1 MKGHSM
7 KRQLKQLIRVLS
19 QRRYHKRGHRKPSF
33 ATAQVAQSAEEKKAT
48 GRANDAIAPL
58 YVFIRAWNRPLY
70 LWACLDS
77 LYRST
82 SYPCRFI
89 LIDNHS
95 SDAQVRQ
102 IVAGFER
109 RHFFHAV
116 HFMEQNSPHNQ
127 TMVFLR
133 YRAELGKYFVLLD
146 ADITVESTEP
156 CWLTRLIA
164 VAEKDPKLAILGS
177 YIDKSDFID
186 PQWASEVAPNIPDEQ
201 LAQLIKANSPERH
214 IPPSS
219 KEVIRPFNPPGR
231 LLLLRTDVIDQIGLR
246 IGNVPLCQAARNA
259 GYRVGIATGVRH
271 RHLSLLNFF
280 DYPDYDFEQLRRY
293 LRGK

>member
-7 KRQLKQLIRVLS
+7 KRQLKQLIKSLR
-19 QRRYHKRGHRKPSF
+19 QRRHHKSFTQPSF
-33 ATAQVAQSAEEKKAT
+33 ARSPKRGIESVDEVI
-48 GRANDAIAPL
+48 GPL

-77 LYRST
+77 LYRAT

-116 HFMEQNSPHNQ
+116 HFMDQNLPHNQ

-133 YRAELGKYFVLLD
+133 YRRELGKYFVVLD

-164 VAEKDPKLAILGS
+164 VAEKDPKLAVLGS
-177 YIDKSDFID
+177 YIDPSDFID
-186 PQWASEVAPNIPDEQ
+186 RQWASEAAPDIPNEQ
-201 LAQLIKANSPERH
+201 LAKLIKANSRERRQP
-214 IPPSS
+214 ISQQA
-219 KEVIRPFNPPGR
+219 VIAPYEPAGR
-231 LLLLRTDVIDQIGLR
+231 LLLLRTEVINQIGLQ
-246 IGNVPLCQAARNA
+246 IGNIRLCKAAREA
-259 GYRVGIATGVRH
+259 GYDWGIATGVRH

-280 DYPDYDFEQLRRY
+280 DYPDYDFAQLGRY
-293 LRGK
+293 LQGK